1 MSSSSGFVGL
11 PPGSIRAGAEIFP
24 AAGIKSPEARSGE
37 EEPVLDEIERARFA
51 RLVLPHMD
59 AAYGLA
65 RWLTRDPA
73 QAEEAVQEAYLR
85 AFKYF
90 GSFRGEDARPWI
102 LGVVR
107 NACYHLLEGPE
118 AATPFDEEAHG
129 EDAVAAGTVLRFP
142 VDPEAAAIQRAER
155 ELLQRCLRGL
165 PADYRE
171 ALVLRELHGC
181 SYREIAQIA
190 DIPLGT
196 VMSRLSRARR
206 LLQRALAADP
216 ARRETGT

>member
-1 MSSSSGFVGL
+1 M
-11 PPGSIRAGAEIFP
+11 
-24 AAGIKSPEARSGE
+24 ARGPINGG
-37 EEPVLDEIERARFA
+37 EPVLDEIERARFA

-59 AAYGLA
+59 SAYGLA

-107 NACYHLLEGPE
+107 NACYRLLERDGPI
-118 AATPFDEEAHG
+118 ATPFDEEAHG
-129 EDAVAAGTVLRFP
+129 EDAVAAGTVVRFP
-142 VDPEAAAIQRAER
+142 VDPEAAAIERAER
-155 ELLQRCLRGL
+155 ELLQRCLREL
-165 PADYRE
+165 PAEYRE
-171 ALVLRELHGC
+171 TLVLRELQGC
-181 SYREIAQIA
+181 SYREIARIA
-190 DIPLGT
+190 EVPLGT

-206 LLQRALAADP
+206 LLQRALAGDP
-216 ARRETGT
+216 AARGTGT